1 MYNTIIETFQKY
13 QTSLLSS
20 IQKIQGVKMSITNK
34 INKLVLPI
42 AVKVGNQRHLVAIRD
57 TFVDITPHYYG

>member
-1 MYNTIIETFQKY
+1 
-13 QTSLLSS
+13 
-20 IQKIQGVKMSITNK
+20 MSITNK